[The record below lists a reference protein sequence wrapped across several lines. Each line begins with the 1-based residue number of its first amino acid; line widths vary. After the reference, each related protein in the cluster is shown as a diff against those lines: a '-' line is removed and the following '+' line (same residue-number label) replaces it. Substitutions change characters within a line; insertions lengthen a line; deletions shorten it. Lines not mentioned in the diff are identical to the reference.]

1 MLKSYL
7 ITKYKRILKDTLNEY
22 INITKNNNVYSKYMD
37 MVNHNVKL
45 ISSDF
50 KTLVDDKI
58 NRFNDT
64 FRNDNDSFLYV
75 IDKVLF
81 KRIKDVFDNISAIVN
96 AEII

>member
-64 FRNDNDSFLYV
+64 FRNDSDSFLYV
-75 IDKVLF
+75 IDKALF
-81 KRIKDVFDNISAIVN
+81 KRIKDVFDNVSAIVN

>member
-75 IDKVLF
+75 IDKALF
-81 KRIKDVFDNISAIVN
+81 KRIKNVFDNVSAIVN
-96 AEII
+96 AKII

>member
-45 ISSDF
+45 ISSAF
-50 KTLVDDKI
+50 KTLIDDKI
-58 NRFNDT
+58 NWFNDT
-64 FRNDNDSFLYV
+64 FRNDSDSFLYV
-75 IDKVLF
+75 IDKALF
-81 KRIKDVFDNISAIVN
+81 KRIKDVFDNVSAIVN